1 MYTRC
6 DVAECGLKRTEIAF
20 ITAKEGVRR
29 RVAGEEVHAHVK
41 KRWLALNDIWTL
53 GGGDMLKCIKVAGMI
68 LLPAGVGSK
77 IEASFAALI

>member
-1 MYTRC
+1 
-6 DVAECGLKRTEIAF
+6 
-20 ITAKEGVRR
+20 
-29 RVAGEEVHAHVK
+29 VHAHVK